1 MSAAPATAARIEAAD
16 VEAVERITGSRPMLV
31 GFGRALD
38 VVPGMTPTTILHAGP
53 PITWLAA
60 GEGAGHTY
68 DALDPQVGIDYVLA
82 SPGIDAHRARVLST
96 RASDHLP
103 VSVDSTLP

>member
-38 VVPGMTPTTILHAGP
+38 VVP
-53 PITWLAA
+53 
-60 GEGAGHTY
+60 
-68 DALDPQVGIDYVLA
+68 
-82 SPGIDAHRARVLST
+82 
-96 RASDHLP
+96 
-103 VSVDSTLP
+103 

>member
-1 MSAAPATAARIEAAD
+1 
-16 VEAVERITGSRPMLV
+16 
-31 GFGRALD
+31 
-38 VVPGMTPTTILHAGP
+38 MTPTTILHADP
-53 PITWLAA
+53 PITWLA
-60 GEGAGHTY
+60 AGHTY